1 MRMSRGKRRRLNL
14 QRRRERMHCRKKAAA
29 ALLTG
34 LAAGAPLRADAVT
47 LNVLQDIYGD
57 FDYMENNLA
66 NIRAFDLAKEYVG
79 EAAKNA
85 ALAQSYLEEAEGICR
100 EAAGNLRMAEE
111 NRQQAEEQ
119 VRLTAEELQKTRAER
134 IRLTEQAVASQQAV
148 ADYLPVWYEA
158 QAELQQR
165 LDVQQAAAL
174 ERPAEAAAAE
184 DGGLSL
190 RERQR
195 AEWIEAAWE
204 EAGFENSRLPELEMR
219 FAASAA
225 AGSTGDGADGLSEA
239 QAAID
244 AYWARMEQLEAEADA
259 AREYFD
265 SVSERL
271 DELKEQCQEAE
282 EAEADCRR
290 DVLELERELA
300 RNEQDVLDCQQ
311 DVAICQ
317 NEQAEANKACFQALL
332 ERNDSFEA
340 VIEAKAS
347 LLHLGDGSGAQNRL
361 GYYSWQGAA
370 AGHQLYDA
378 YSCYWAG
385 YGRELSISNAYVYS
399 HTGLADGEMSGLTDT
414 TVSAMYANKH
424 PVYDV
429 RYGLDVNL
437 PTGESRMHDNAV
449 VPDYLAPYGSLGE
462 GWNFTPRLEVARHVD
477 KYTAWTWRSAYAFR
491 GSYANSWDDPASVVH
506 PGSIWSNELEYL
518 HTDEARQ
525 YMVKLQYTKNSRSSM
540 TGAVNNYSFT
550 EGDGMAGRGYFRSW
564 FTKLDS
570 WAVYSA
576 WSYDR
581 AAAYDDAAMGGAGV
595 HRLYYGGGWFHR
607 FDDRRQLR
615 LFANWLRA
623 EGAAYDPLTRQ
634 SYSSGRR
641 FSVSLGYDWRLDDRN
656 SLSLDV
662 ERAVMRQQGDANYRG
677 WGVMMSYNRSF

>member
-1 MRMSRGKRRRLNL
+1 MRMSRVKRRRLNL

-119 VRLTAEELQKTRAER
+119 VRLTAEELQRMRAER

-190 RERQR
+190 REKQR

-300 RNEQDVLDCQQ
+300 RNKQDVLDC
-311 DVAICQ
+311 
-317 NEQAEANKACFQALL
+317 
-332 ERNDSFEA
+332 
-340 VIEAKAS
+340 
-347 LLHLGDGSGAQNRL
+347 
-361 GYYSWQGAA
+361 
-370 AGHQLYDA
+370 
-378 YSCYWAG
+378 
-385 YGRELSISNAYVYS
+385 
-399 HTGLADGEMSGLTDT
+399 
-414 TVSAMYANKH
+414 
-424 PVYDV
+424 
-429 RYGLDVNL
+429 
-437 PTGESRMHDNAV
+437 
-449 VPDYLAPYGSLGE
+449 
-462 GWNFTPRLEVARHVD
+462 
-477 KYTAWTWRSAYAFR
+477 
-491 GSYANSWDDPASVVH
+491 
-506 PGSIWSNELEYL
+506 
-518 HTDEARQ
+518 
-525 YMVKLQYTKNSRSSM
+525 
-540 TGAVNNYSFT
+540 
-550 EGDGMAGRGYFRSW
+550 
-564 FTKLDS
+564 
-570 WAVYSA
+570 
-576 WSYDR
+576 
-581 AAAYDDAAMGGAGV
+581 
-595 HRLYYGGGWFHR
+595 
-607 FDDRRQLR
+607 
-615 LFANWLRA
+615 
-623 EGAAYDPLTRQ
+623 
-634 SYSSGRR
+634 
-641 FSVSLGYDWRLDDRN
+641 
-656 SLSLDV
+656 
-662 ERAVMRQQGDANYRG
+662 
-677 WGVMMSYNRSF
+677 

>member
-1 MRMSRGKRRRLNL
+1 MRMSRVKRRRLRL
-14 QRRRERMHCRKKAAA
+14 QRRRERLHDRKLAAT

-34 LAAGAPLRADAVT
+34 LAVSVPLRADAVT
-47 LNVLQDIYGD
+47 LNVLQDVYGD

-66 NIRAFDLAKEYVG
+66 SIRAYDLAKEYVG

-85 ALAQSYLEEAEGICR
+85 AIAQRYLEEAEQVCR
-100 EAAGNLRMAEE
+100 DAVENLRMAEE
-111 NRQQAEEQ
+111 NMQQAEEQ
-119 VRLTAEELQKTRAER
+119 VRLTAEELQRLRAER

-158 QAELQQR
+158 QAELQQK

-174 ERPAEAAAAE
+174 DRPADLPGEGA
-184 DGGLSL
+184 GGLSA

-204 EAGFENSRLPELEMR
+204 EAGFENSRLPELELR
-219 FAASAA
+219 FAGSAA
-225 AGSTGDGADGLSEA
+225 ADGAGADGLSEA
-239 QAAID
+239 QSAID
-244 AYWARMEQLEAEADA
+244 AYWERMERLDAEVDA

-265 SVSERL
+265 SVSDRL
-271 DELKEQCQEAE
+271 DELKDLCRDAE

-290 DVLELERELA
+290 DVLELEMELA
-300 RNEQDVLDCQQ
+300 RSRQDVLDCQQ
-311 DVAICQ
+311 DVTICQ
-317 NEQAEANKACFQALL
+317 NEKAEASKACFQALL
-332 ERNDSFEA
+332 ERNDSFEEA
-340 VIEAKAS
+340 VEAKAS
-347 LLHLGDGSGAQNRL
+347 LLHFGDGSGAQNRL

-370 AGHQLYDA
+370 AGHQLFDA
-378 YSCYWAG
+378 YSYYWAG

-399 HTGLADGEMSGLTDT
+399 HTGLADGEMRGLTDT
-414 TVSAMYANKH
+414 TVSAMYTNKH

-437 PTGESRMHDNAV
+437 PTGESRLHDNAV

-462 GWNFTPRLEVARHVD
+462 GWNFTPRLEVSRHVD
-477 KYTAWTWRSAYAFR
+477 KYTDWTWRSAYAFR
-491 GSYANSWDDPASVVH
+491 GSYENSLDDWSSAVH
-506 PGSIWSNELEYL
+506 PGDIWSNELEYL
-518 HTDEARQ
+518 HTDEVQQ
-525 YMVKLQYTKNSRSSM
+525 YMLKLQYTKNSRSSM

-550 EGDGMAGRGYFRSW
+550 EGDGLAGRGYFRSW

-607 FDDRRQLR
+607 FDERRQLR
-615 LFANWLRA
+615 LFANWLRS

-656 SLSLDV
+656 SLSVDV
-662 ERAVMRQQGDANYRG
+662 ERAVMRQQGEANYHG
-677 WGVMMSYNRSF
+677 WGIMMSYNRNF